1 MNAQDLLIQF
11 RKERKNIAWVID
23 EYGGTAGVVTLED
36 LIEEIFGEIEDEHDV
51 EDLIEKKISDSE
63 FVFSGRLEV
72 SYLNEEYDLEIPEG
86 EYSTLA
92 GYIVVNNEDI
102 PNQNEVVFVDQFEI
116 RILKASN
123 KRIDLVRLRVLN
135 REGV

>member
-1 MNAQDLLIQF
+1 
-11 RKERKNIAWVID
+11 
-23 EYGGTAGVVTLED
+23 
-36 LIEEIFGEIEDEHDV
+36 
-51 EDLIEKKISDSE
+51 
-63 FVFSGRLEV
+63 
-72 SYLNEEYDLEIPEG
+72 LEIPEG